1 MTGTLTKVSG
11 INANNKEVELP
22 SEMNGRKVVKIGNE
36 VFRDNEFITKVILPD
51 TITTIAIR
59 ASDGCSNLTEVVLP
73 NGFVSIGEWTFANC
87 TALRSVDLGNLME
100 ISDLVFNFTK
110 SETLTIYCAE
120 SEKPDGWDV
129 NWSKANGGVKVE
141 VVWDFN
147 SAAGCIEIT
156 GIRTAIH
163 SGSYFLYRSENIIV
177 FIFKNFQEHFC
188 GF

>member
-100 ISDLVFNFTK
+100 ISDLVPRRLAFAAV
-110 SETLTIYCAE
+110 Y
-120 SEKPDGWDV
+120 G
-129 NWSKANGGVKVE
+129 
-141 VVWDFN
+141 N
-147 SAAGCIEIT
+147 SVPNLI
-156 GIRTAIH
+156 
-163 SGSYFLYRSENIIV
+163 LDN
-177 FIFKNFQEHFC
+177 EHTEFS
-188 GF
+188 

>member
-1 MTGTLTKVSG
+1 MSFPNEVKQDTTLYAGWKQVKFTVTFKTDGGSDV
-11 INANNKEVELP
+11 ADMAEVELP

-147 SAAGCIEIT
+147 SAAGMHRNN
-156 GIRTAIH
+156 G
-163 SGSYFLYRSENIIV
+163 N
-177 FIFKNFQEHFC
+177 KNRYS
-188 GF
+188 

>member
-1 MTGTLTKVSG
+1 MLNKVSFPNEVKQDTTLYAG
-11 INANNKEVELP
+11 WKQVKFTVTFKTDGGSDVADMAEVELP

-147 SAAGCIEIT
+147 SAAGMHRNN
-156 GIRTAIH
+156 G
-163 SGSYFLYRSENIIV
+163 N
-177 FIFKNFQEHFC
+177 KNRYS
-188 GF
+188 